1 MESPVAV
8 GQNTTITGTVV
19 DNQLTG
25 VSGLEVELEV
35 EGLVISTVTTDS
47 TGVFT
52 YEWTVPDTFGFGNNT
67 LFAVVDAQ
75 GFYRSNSGNTTF
87 FLAHRSDVT
96 LIFDDG
102 KDATRGNLWTLSG
115 RLYDIDTVNND
126 GLADMELSL
135 RLDDV
140 ELMTLTTQED
150 GSWSAI
156 VPATMDLLRGDHL
169 FTIYFEGTQAHLGAQ
184 STGTA
189 TVWANAQITID
200 ETSSNIVV
208 RSDSTF
214 APIVLTGSISEIG
227 GLGEVFDNVTL
238 YLGNGSQCVAQKDGA
253 RCLSDLLI
261 DWANG
266 NFTLTT
272 TAPPFLSSGS
282 QYLHL
287 ETPRHDE
294 HYLNAASSTH
304 PIYVKINA
312 EIEVILDEIVEN
324 KQEDIGGSIL
334 ITAEDTQQGVA
345 GITVTVYMYSENG
358 TQLSNPL
365 QPLTDA
371 NGVAEFDFNSDP
383 PFGDVDEWGRVTL
396 EILIDDP
403 RLSQQTLDEFA
414 SDSGEASMLSYKF
427 QEEEKQVPSWAY
439 LLTLLVLGLVAAG
452 VVTYRRRQSAELLQ
466 EAAEVFAYTAE
477 LLAAGDSVRES
488 IFTCYQNLCSIF
500 QQNGFL
506 RRDFETVREFEMAIR
521 QAMPQISEEA
531 LLALDNMFEQARYSR
546 EEMGEQ
552 HQTAATQALG
562 RMGEEISNLTKIPPR

>member
-1 MESPVAV
+1 
-8 GQNTTITGTVV
+8 
-19 DNQLTG
+19 
-25 VSGLEVELEV
+25 
-35 EGLVISTVTTDS
+35 
-47 TGVFT
+47 
-52 YEWTVPDTFGFGNNT
+52 
-67 LFAVVDAQ
+67 
-75 GFYRSNSGNTTF
+75 
-87 FLAHRSDVT
+87 
-96 LIFDDG
+96 
-102 KDATRGNLWTLSG
+102 
-115 RLYDIDTVNND
+115 VNND

-189 TVWANAQITID
+189 TVWANTQITID

-266 NFTLTT
+266 NFTLTA
-272 TAPPFLSSGS
+272 TAPAFLSSGS

-358 TQLSNPL
+358 T
-365 QPLTDA
+365 
-371 NGVAEFDFNSDP
+371 
-383 PFGDVDEWGRVTL
+383 
-396 EILIDDP
+396 
-403 RLSQQTLDEFA
+403 
-414 SDSGEASMLSYKF
+414 
-427 QEEEKQVPSWAY
+427 
-439 LLTLLVLGLVAAG
+439 
-452 VVTYRRRQSAELLQ
+452 
-466 EAAEVFAYTAE
+466 
-477 LLAAGDSVRES
+477 
-488 IFTCYQNLCSIF
+488 
-500 QQNGFL
+500 
-506 RRDFETVREFEMAIR
+506 
-521 QAMPQISEEA
+521 
-531 LLALDNMFEQARYSR
+531 
-546 EEMGEQ
+546 
-552 HQTAATQALG
+552 
-562 RMGEEISNLTKIPPR
+562 